1 MDINNDVA
9 AVQQPA
15 PKIDVDI
22 KEQFDKMK
30 SSSSVAEVRQP
41 SLKDVVSDRSKKSSE
56 AVDIIKEVGDIN
68 AHISVMQS
76 SLQLSVDSASGRNV
90 VTVMDKSSGE
100 VIRQIPNKEVLQM
113 SARIKQYMASM
124 QYQMQQGRGE
134 LDMKGLL
141 FDGKG

>member
-124 QYQMQQGRGE
+124 QYRMQQGRGE

>member
-1 MDINNDVA
+1 MDINSDVS

-15 PKIDVDI
+15 PKPEVDV
-22 KEQFDKMK
+22 KAQFEKMQ
-30 SSSSVAEVRQP
+30 SSSKVDEVQKP
-41 SLKDVVSDRSKKSSE
+41 SAQEIASMRSQKSSE
-56 AVDIIKEVGDIN
+56 VVDIVKEVGDIN

-124 QYQMQQGRGE
+124 QYRMQQGRGE

>member
-1 MDINNDVA
+1 MDINSDVS

-15 PKIDVDI
+15 PKPEVDV
-22 KEQFDKMK
+22 KAQFEKMQ
-30 SSSSVAEVRQP
+30 SSSKVDEVQKP
-41 SLKDVVSDRSKKSSE
+41 SAQEIASMRSQKSSE
-56 AVDIIKEVGDIN
+56 VVDIVKEVGDIN
-68 AHISVMQS
+68 AHISVIQS

-124 QYQMQQGRGE
+124 QYRMQQGRGE

>member
-1 MDINNDVA
+1 MDINSDVS

-15 PKIDVDI
+15 PKPEVDV
-22 KEQFDKMK
+22 KVQFEKMQ
-30 SSSSVAEVRQP
+30 SSSKVDEVQKPSAQEVA
-41 SLKDVVSDRSKKSSE
+41 SMRSQKSSE
-56 AVDIIKEVGDIN
+56 VVDIVKEVGDIN

-113 SARIKQYMASM
+113 SARIKQYLASM
-124 QYQMQQGRGE
+124 QYQMRQGRGD

-141 FDGKG
+141 YEGKG

>member
-90 VTVMDKSSGE
+90 VTVMDKSGGE

-124 QYQMQQGRGE
+124 QYRMQQGRGE